1 MTGEF
6 ITKRPHKKSRGG
18 CHTCKTK
25 KVKCDELQPKC
36 GFCHKRNLT
45 CVYPPKTTRS
55 APPSVSGSQSGE
67 YWTEGLSPQTD
78 LGPGDS
84 EPSWELVQS
93 PPPLVMSSAGALS
106 AIDIRMMH
114 QWSSMTSTQIA
125 IGDGAHKTL
134 QITIPEL
141 AFENE
146 YLMNGILGIASLH
159 VQTLVPHAEQ
169 ARRQTDL
176 YRAKALSLFRQ
187 ALPGIVPFTRNYEAA
202 LVMSILLVVL
212 CSRDHP
218 LPEGELA
225 VVNWFILYRGL
236 STVIQMASFP
246 RVSGMSVSPIFKR
259 EMSAL
264 KVTPVVPTVLMDLV
278 RAIPVDDPDFD
289 MLEDYCKILD
299 AIAMLYASLQ
309 QDGIGDGLFIRV
321 VAWPSFSSHGFSKCA
336 SEYRPRALIIL
347 SYYLMFVKLVDLW
360 WMDGIGDRD
369 IEGVSKRIHPRW
381 LPFMAVPLQVMR
393 MTDRDEIAKLML
405 G

>member
-18 CHTCKTK
+18 CQTCKAK
-25 KVKCDELQPKC
+25 KVKCDEVHPKC
-36 GFCHKRNLT
+36 TFCDKRNLT
-45 CVYPPKTTRS
+45 CVYPTKTTRS
-55 APPSVSGSQSGE
+55 APASVSGSQSGE
-67 YWTEGLSPQTD
+67 DRIDGLSPQSD
-78 LGPGDS
+78 PGAGDT
-84 EPSWELVQS
+84 ELSWELVLS

-106 AIDIRMMH
+106 PIDIRMIH
-114 QWSSMTSTQIA
+114 QWSSMTSLQVA
-125 IGDGAHKTL
+125 VGNGAHKTL
-134 QITIPEL
+134 QITVPEL

-159 VQTLVPHAEQ
+159 MQSLVPHPEET
-169 ARRQTDL
+169 RRQTDL

-187 ALPGIVPFTRNYEAA
+187 ALPGIVPFTRDYEAA

-236 STVIQMASFP
+236 STVISMASFP
-246 RVSGMSVSPIFKR
+246 RVSSMSVSPVFKR

-264 KVTPVVPTVLMDLV
+264 KVIPVVPTVLMDMI

-299 AIAMLYASLQ
+299 AIGMLYASLQ
-309 QDGIGDGLFIRV
+309 QDGIGDGMFIRV
-321 VAWPSFSSHGFSKCA
+321 VAWPSFSSHGFSRCA

-347 SYYLMFVKLVDLW
+347 SYYLMFVKLTDLW

-369 IEGVSKRIHPRW
+369 IEGISKRIHPRW

-393 MTDRDEIAKLML
+393 MTDKDDIAKLML